1 MKSIGLSQF
10 CISFVLPT
18 ELSNIKS
25 KCPSSE
31 SVVRVSHGVRVSFPG
46 SCGYITGLVA
56 MLYNKLLKSVSHSLY
71 PCET

>member
-31 SVVRVSHGVRVSFPG
+31 SVTWYHGVRVSFPG